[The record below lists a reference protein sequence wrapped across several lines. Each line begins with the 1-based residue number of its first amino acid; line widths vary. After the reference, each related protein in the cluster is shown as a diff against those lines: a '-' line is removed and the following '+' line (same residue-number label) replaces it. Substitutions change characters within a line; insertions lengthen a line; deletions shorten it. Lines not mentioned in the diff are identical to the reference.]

1 MYFQKMKKDAMAFLR
16 QLGSPTLFFTV
27 SYAEFQ
33 SESLFHQVLETVLN
47 RQISNDEFVKMNFT
61 PTERNKIIKD
71 NVVQTTIAFE
81 KRLQKLLHILT
92 NEGISSGQSG
102 SKYHVSDYFYRIE
115 HQLRGSPHAHLMLYL
130 QNENGESAPS
140 LWRASNEALPE
151 EIENR
156 KDQ

>member
-1 MYFQKMKKDAMAFLR
+1 MRQTHRDPRLNASQINEIGLENLEKNNKTYSVYKNIRGTSMYFQKMKKDAMAFLR

-33 SESLFHQVLETVLN
+33 SDSLFHQVLETVLN

-81 KRLQKLLHILT
+81 KRLQ
-92 NEGISSGQSG
+92 NFCIS
-102 SKYHVSDYFYRIE
+102 
-115 HQLRGSPHAHLMLYL
+115 
-130 QNENGESAPS
+130 
-140 LWRASNEALPE
+140 
-151 EIENR
+151 
-156 KDQ
+156 